1 MTLGELAAA
10 AHAALAGDG
19 AILIHAV
26 APLEQAGQRDLAPA
40 WRAKPDEIAR
50 SRAGA
55 LILQEGQAA
64 DRPALISANPP
75 LTLARTLE
83 LLNPELPAAAPGVSP
98 RASVG
103 PGVVVGAGVHV
114 GDFAVI
120 GGGARLDDGALVLAG
135 AKIGAG
141 CVIGRDTV
149 MFENVVLSPGTVI
162 GARCRIHAGSV
173 IGADGFGY
181 ARAPG
186 NVSYKIPQRGIVRI
200 GDEVEIGACVTVDR
214 ATLGETVIGGGVKID
229 DHCHIGHNCVIG
241 ARTIIAGCSGIAGSA
256 TIGEDVVIAG
266 DVAVS
271 DHVTIARGVIV
282 TGGAGVHTNLT
293 EPGMY
298 GGPLVMKHRDYLKF
312 MLSGRRL
319 DKLETKIKELEQRT
333 TRS

>member
-10 AHAALAGDG
+10 AQAALAGDG
-19 AILIHAV
+19 AVSIRAV
-26 APLEQAGQRDLAPA
+26 APLDRAGQDDIAPA
-40 WRAKPDEIAR
+40 WRAKPDEITR

-55 LILQEGQAA
+55 LIVQQAA
-64 DRPALISANPP
+64 ATDRPALVSANPP
-75 LTLARTLE
+75 LTLARALE
-83 LLNPELPAAAPGVSP
+83 LLNPEPPVAAPGVSP

-103 PGVVVGAGVHV
+103 KDVTMGEGVHV
-114 GDFAVI
+114 GDFAVV
-120 GGGARLDDGALVLAG
+120 GGGARLGEGAVILAG
-135 AKIGAG
+135 AKAGAG
-141 CVIGRDTV
+141 CVIGPGTV
-149 MFENVVLSPGTVI
+149 IFENVVLYPGTVI

-186 NVSYKIPQRGIVRI
+186 NVSYKIPQRGAVRV
-200 GDEVEIGACVTVDR
+200 GDDVEIGACVTIDR
-214 ATLGETVIGGGVKID
+214 ATLGETVIGDGVKID

-241 ARTIIAGCSGIAGSA
+241 ARTVIAGCSGIAGSS
-256 TIGEDVVIAG
+256 TLGEDVVIAG

-282 TGGAGVHTNLT
+282 TGGAGVHTDLT

-319 DKLETKIKELEQRT
+319 DKLEAKIKELEQRT
-333 TRS
+333 KRG